1 MQGFYYYARG
11 FMETKRDERI
21 GQLLQA
27 LKRSDKLHL
36 KEAATLLG
44 VSEMTIRRDL
54 NAKSAPVVLLG
65 GYLVLEPRTA
75 SHYLLSDQ
83 KTRLVE
89 EKRLAAR
96 HAATLVQ
103 AHQMVF
109 FDCGTTTPWII
120 DAISDELP
128 FTAVCYA
135 LNTFLAL
142 QEKPLCR
149 TILCGGEFHASNG
162 IFNPLNFKETLN
174 NLCPDLA
181 FYSAA
186 GVHPEMGAT
195 CFNLEELPV
204 KHWAMTRAQYHVL
217 VVDHS
222 KFGKVRP
229 ACMGELS
236 QFDAIASDIRPDDNL
251 FALAKAQRIAL
262 LY

>member
-1 MQGFYYYARG
+1 
-11 FMETKRDERI
+11 METRRDERI
-21 GQLLQA
+21 NQLLAA

-36 KEAATLLG
+36 KEAASLLG

-54 NAKSAPVVLLG
+54 STNSAPVVLLG
-65 GYLVLEPRTA
+65 GYIVLEPRSA

-83 KTRLVE
+83 KNRLVE
-89 EKRLAAR
+89 EKRRAAKLAA
-96 HAATLVQ
+96 ALLQ
-103 AHQMVF
+103 PHQMAF

-120 DAISDELP
+120 DALP
-128 FTAVCYA
+128 QDLSFTAVCYS

-149 TILCGGEFHASNG
+149 AILSGGEFHASNA
-162 IFNPLNFKETLN
+162 IFKPLNFNETLS
-174 NLCPDLA
+174 NLRPDIA

-186 GVHPEMGAT
+186 GVHTEQGAT

-204 KHWAMTRAQYHVL
+204 KHWAMSSAQRHVL

-229 ACMGELS
+229 ACMGALNR
-236 QFDAIASDIRPDDNL
+236 FDVIVSDRRPDDGL
-251 FALAKAQRIAL
+251 VSAAKKEQITL

>member
-1 MQGFYYYARG
+1 
-11 FMETKRDERI
+11 METRRDERI
-21 GQLLQA
+21 GQLLAA

-54 NAKSAPVVLLG
+54 STESAPVVLLG
-65 GYLVLEPRTA
+65 GYIVLEPRSA

-83 KTRLVE
+83 KNRLVE
-89 EKRLAAR
+89 EKRRAGALAAG
-96 HAATLVQ
+96 LLQ
-103 AHQMVF
+103 AHQMAF

-120 DAISDELP
+120 EALADDLP
-128 FTAVCYA
+128 FTGICYS

-149 TILCGGEFHASNG
+149 AILCGGEFHASNA
-162 IFNPLNFKETLN
+162 IFKPLNFKETLN
-174 NLCPDLA
+174 NLCPDIA

-186 GVHPEMGAT
+186 GVHAQQGAT

-204 KHWAMTRAQYHVL
+204 KHWAMSSAQYHVL

-222 KFGKVRP
+222 KFDKVRP
-229 ACMGELS
+229 ACMGALTN
-236 QFDAIASDIRPDDNL
+236 FNAIASDRRPDDAL
-251 FALAKAQRIAL
+251 AALAKAHQIKL